1 LKTEE
6 KLNDFFLKQ
15 INEILKEYNDKKG
28 SKSSIPEGGNNDII
42 IHSLITRIFATL
54 ERIVGRNSEYYK
66 HALSVASGERRASKT
81 LDFLIGTIEGLFHDI
96 KNNYLKSLTE
106 IIFGDVFGDYLEMAE
121 HLLNEGYKD
130 PAAVIAGSTLEE
142 HLKQLYLN
150 NGIDINVQT
159 RIGLRSKR
167 AGQINSELAK
177 NEVYSKLDQKSI
189 TAWLDLR
196 NKAAHGKYNEYSSK
210 KVEIMV
216 MGIKDFINKNPA

>member
-1 LKTEE
+1 MKTEE

-15 INEILKEYNDKKG
+15 IKEILKEYNDKKG
-28 SKSSIPEGGNNDII
+28 PKSSIPEGGNNDII

-66 HALSVASGERRASKT
+66 HALSVASGEWRASKT
-81 LDFLIGTIEGLFHDI
+81 LDFLIGTIEGLFRDI

-106 IIFGDVFGDYLEMAE
+106 IIHGDVFGDYLEMAE

-130 PAAVIAGSTLEE
+130 PAAVIAGGTLEE
-142 HLKQLYLN
+142 HLKQLCLN

-159 RIGLRSKR
+159 GTGQRSKR

-189 TAWLDLR
+189 ISWLDLR
-196 NKAAHGKYNEYSSK
+196 NKAAHGKYHEYNPK
-210 KVEIMV
+210 KVELMV
-216 MGIKDFINKNPA
+216 MGIRDFINRNPA